1 MKVPTVVTLISLS
14 FMTVASAQVTWEFEA
29 DQSSIGVN
37 DTINVSGKYSGSNPD
52 GTLEVD
58 TPIGT
63 GFGAG
68 TKTGESWG
76 GTGLYYEFGGPA
88 VTMTNVAVYDYN
100 GADNTSAQ
108 FSADENGLG
117 IASATGNTWHIDG
130 DEGFVWQSSE
140 AFTFEGIYFRGGS
153 LGNATLVLSSSSW
166 KNLTVGTLDS
176 AVTYDS
182 ATRTFIIVGA
192 GNSFDDGGFTAS
204 ELIGGGATE
213 LVVAAGADF
222 QITNHSSTS
231 DGFAIDSLV
240 FSAAVPEPSACA
252 LLTGCVGL
260 VFVMTRRLR

>member
-1 MKVPTVVTLISLS
+1 MKTPTLYALFSLS
-14 FMTVASAQVTWEFEA
+14 FVTYSAAQVTWDFQA

-52 GTLEVD
+52 GTLEVA

-63 GFGAG
+63 GFGSG
-68 TKTGESWG
+68 TKTDESWG
-76 GTGLYYEFGGPA
+76 GAGLYYEFGGPD
-88 VTMTNVAVYDYN
+88 VTITNASVFDYN
-100 GADNTSAQ
+100 GADDTSAQ

-153 LGNATLVLSSSSW
+153 LGNATLELSSSSW

-182 ATRTFIIVGA
+182 ATGTFIIVGA

-222 QITNHSSTS
+222 QISNHSSSS

-240 FSAAVPEPSACA
+240 FSAAVPEPSAYA

-260 VFVMTRRLR
+260 VFVMTRRRQ